1 LSPENA
7 LPQSNL
13 SAAYYETGQYEK
25 CVVAA
30 SAALKLLGNG
40 RTPLHE
46 KLRGRLCFAHLHLQQ
61 SETAATVAEV
71 IDKQATEYGTLSK
84 CTEQTNSI
92 YRAFRSTVELRR
104 DILKELPSYKPA
116 LCVHPCSIIWFNF

>member
-25 CVVAA
+25 CVAA
-30 SAALKLLGNG
+30 AGAALKLLGDG

-46 KLRGRLCFAHLHLQQ
+46 KLRSRLCFAYLHLQQ
-61 SETAATVAEV
+61 PEMAAKVATAA
-71 IDKQATEYGTLSK
+71 DKQAAEYGNLIK
-84 CTEQTNSI
+84 CIEQTNGT

-104 DILKELPSYKPA
+104 DLLKELPIYKPA
-116 LCVHPCSIIWFNF
+116 LCVNPILYSLV

>member
-1 LSPENA
+1 MSPENA

-25 CVVAA
+25 CVEAA
-30 SAALKLLGNG
+30 SAALKLLGDG
-40 RTPLHE
+40 RTPLHG
-46 KLRGRLCFAHLHLQQ
+46 KLRSRLCLAYLHLQQ
-61 SETAATVAEV
+61 SEMAAKVAKAV
-71 IDKQATEYGTLSK
+71 DKQAAEYGNLIK

-92 YRAFRSTVELRR
+92 YRAFRSAVGLRR

-116 LCVHPCSIIWFNF
+116 LCVPFHTL